1 MVLSDNYPTDF
12 NLWPDEL
19 KLLIVDDEQ
28 DMLNLIR
35 LLLEPAGFRVLRTT
49 KPEEGLNLAI
59 KERPDL
65 ILLDLMMPGL
75 NGQEFL
81 RRVRR
86 HPLVKQ
92 TPVIVISAR
101 AGSMDQLRML
111 KLNETEE
118 DGIDAYVGKPFDPSL
133 LLKTVKAVLL
143 RHKDYLFEKHKPLTK
158 SREEQQ
164 LTTYH

>member
-49 KPEEGLNLAI
+49 KPEEGLNLVI

-75 NGQEFL
+75 NGHEFL

-86 HPLVKQ
+86 HPVVKQ

-101 AGSMDQLRML
+101 AASIDQLRML
-111 KLNETEE
+111 KLN
-118 DGIDAYVGKPFDPSL
+118 
-133 LLKTVKAVLL
+133 
-143 RHKDYLFEKHKPLTK
+143 
-158 SREEQQ
+158 
-164 LTTYH
+164 